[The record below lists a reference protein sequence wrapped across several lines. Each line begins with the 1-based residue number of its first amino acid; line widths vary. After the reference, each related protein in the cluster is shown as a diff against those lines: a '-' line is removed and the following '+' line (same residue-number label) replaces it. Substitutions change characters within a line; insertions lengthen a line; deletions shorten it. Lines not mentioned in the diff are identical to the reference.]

1 MKKISYIFPCY
12 NEEKGIDALYNA
24 LLPIL
29 DEAEK
34 QYSIEVIFIND
45 GSKDNTLEKLIE
57 LHHKDKRITVINF
70 SRNFHHQWAI
80 TAGLDYATGDA
91 VIIMDSD
98 LQDPPAVSLELIKK
112 WEEGFEVVYA
122 QRKTRKDTVFKR
134 FTAHMFYR
142 LLDRL
147 ANISIPKDTG
157 DFRLLDKKVVL
168 ELRKFREQNRF
179 MRGLVSYV
187 GFKQTAVQFDRS
199 ERFAGETY
207 YPLKRMLKLALDGI
221 TGFSTAPLKIISQFG
236 FLTSAIAFLGI
247 IYAVIVRVFFKEN
260 TVPGTTL
267 AIISVLFIG
276 GVQMIML
283 GILGTYIGRIYSEV
297 QNRPLYIISSI
308 HSHGKKEDKNERG
321 SK

>member
-1 MKKISYIFPCY
+1 MKKLISYIFPCY
-12 NEEKGIDALYNA
+12 NEEKGLDALYDA
-24 LLPIL
+24 LKPIF
-29 DEAEK
+29 DTVEK
-34 QYSIEVIFIND
+34 EYDVEVIFIND
-45 GSKDNTLEKLIE
+45 GSKDKTLDKLVEI
-57 LHHKDKRITVINF
+57 HNKDKRVTVLNF

-80 TAGLDYATGDA
+80 TAGIYYANGDA

-98 LQDPPAVSLELIKK
+98 LQDPPAVSMELIKK
-112 WEEGFEVVYA
+112 WEEGYEVVYA
-122 QRKTRKDTVFKR
+122 QRKTRKDTAFKKL
-134 FTAHMFYR
+134 TAHLFYR
-142 LLDRL
+142 LLDSL
-147 ANISIPKDTG
+147 ASISIPKDTG
-157 DFRLLDKKVVL
+157 DFRLMDKKVVL

-199 ERFAGETY
+199 DRFAGETS
-207 YPLKRMLKLALDGI
+207 YPFKRMMKFALDGI

-236 FLTSAIAFLGI
+236 FITSGIAFLGI
-247 IYAVIVRVFFKEN
+247 IYALIVRIFFDEK

-297 QNRPLYIISSI
+297 QHRPLYIISSVF
-308 HSHGKKEDKNERG
+308 SHGKEKSDKEKN
-321 SK
+321 K